1 MNKPLLLALLGIF
14 AICRISFG
22 ASDKSSPE
30 QITYKCFVIE
40 SDKPIPHDFSKL
52 SQRKGIDVMS
62 APSVT
67 GIVDQQLCLN
77 IGKALIPEFV
87 RGKKSSERIE
97 TGVSISLKG
106 TLDHG
111 DILLTGKTQFVDVA
125 DRRAT
130 PDSTCLATVTKTI
143 YFSKIVKHG
152 EDAWFDV
159 EYPNQKSKYLTLG
172 VIPTLLSPK
181 TR

>member
-1 MNKPLLLALLGIF
+1 MED
-14 AICRISFG
+14 
-22 ASDKSSPE
+22 SDQHSPE

-52 SQRKGIDVMS
+52 SQRSGANVLSVPI
-62 APSVT
+62 VT

-77 IGKALIPEFV
+77 VGKELIPEFV
-87 RGKKSSERIE
+87 KGKKSSERIE
-97 TGVSISLKG
+97 TGVLISLRG

-111 DILLTGKTQFVDVA
+111 DILLTGKTQVVDVA
-125 DRRAT
+125 DKRAT
-130 PDSTCLATVTKTI
+130 PESTCLATFTKTI
-143 YFSKIVKHG
+143 YFSKIVKRG

-159 EYPNQKSKYLTLG
+159 EYPNQKSKCLTLG
-172 VIPTLLSPK
+172 VIPRILSPK